1 MRHSKTIPVGDKP
14 VVVLEVSVAQ
24 LGDLVAV
31 LGLIPTSM
39 TAMGL
44 LALAQTVF
52 GSDDGPAR
60 RLLHGATDQGVSIDD
75 FGGLALLDIADAW
88 VEVNQPF
95 FDRLTAL
102 PAKLLASPDPA
113 APAGGADL
121 PPEAVEQAA

>member
-1 MRHSKTIPVGDKP
+1 MRHSKTIPVGDKS

-24 LGDLVAV
+24 FGDVLAV
-31 LGLIPTSM
+31 LGLIPTNKM
-39 TAMGL
+39 AVDVV
-44 LALAQTVF
+44 ALAQTVF

-60 RLLHGATDQGVSIDD
+60 RLLHGATDLGKGIDAC
-75 FGGLALLDIADAW
+75 GGLALLDIADAW

-102 PAKLLASPDPA
+102 PAKLLAPANPA
-113 APAGGADL
+113 APAGGTDL

>member
-1 MRHSKTIPVGDKP
+1 MRRSKTITVGDKP

-31 LGLIPTSM
+31 LGLIP
-39 TAMGL
+39 ANKQAVDVV
-44 LALAQTVF
+44 ALAQTVF
-52 GSDDGPAR
+52 GSDDGPGR
-60 RLLHGATDQGVSIDD
+60 RLLHGATDMGVAIDE

-102 PAKLLASPDPA
+102 PAKLLAPTEEPT
-113 APAGGADL
+113 L
-121 PPEAVEQAA
+121 PPEVREQIG